1 MLDNRSLTYLFGSNC
16 RPDKKLIWRS
26 GVGGTGGIFDVAD
39 ADTVAYMTHPIT
51 GEEFAVLEPSATNEV
66 IQSNDFS
73 TWGGIANFDI
83 ETTAG
88 VIKNPS
94 TGSLLPGYKL
104 TNIHASSSS
113 IAITRTAGV
122 LTAGANC
129 AYGIF
134 RKDTSGVT
142 GMGIRDAQENNW
154 VVLGRMYWD
163 RTEDHFEVV
172 TSQAGTQFKSNCI
185 FLEDD
190 LVLVW
195 IVFTALNPGNTRI
208 FYIYPGMSGPGTSTF
223 LYHAQLEET
232 AWFTS
237 PIVTDTTP
245 AVRLGDSFLSEAPYE
260 LGDDSTG
267 TFYIKFAYPM
277 GYSLGTANMVY
288 HEYDKNGIAQSRIIF
303 YASSSEVNRIIFYL
317 RVGDVRTY
325 TSDVV
330 PDSIEPNIV
339 IASFNETTINLIFN
353 DDVKQWNNT
362 LGVPSG
368 LDKFNISSSVS
379 PVTRPLWLAVLYRDK
394 IYREGQAL
402 LSFVPPNDPS

>member
-39 ADTVAYMTHPIT
+39 ADTVAYMTHPTT
-51 GEEFAVLEPSATNEV
+51 GEEFSVLEPSATNEV

-73 TWGGIANFDI
+73 AWGGTANFDI
-83 ETTAG
+83 ETVTG

-208 FYIYPGMSGPGTSTF
+208 FYFYPGMSGPGTSTI

-237 PIVTDTTP
+237 PIVTSTTP

-267 TFYIKFAYPM
+267 TIIISFAYPM
-277 GYSLGTANMVY
+277 GFSPDLGFSFYEEYTSSVNRLLIYGVPNSANGVRLYM
-288 HEYDKNGIAQSRIIF
+288 R
-303 YASSSEVNRIIFYL
+303 SSEAGRQNRIIEITAP
-317 RVGDVRTY
+317 RT
-325 TSDVV
+325 TEIQTIKISVDKEA
-330 PDSIEPNIV
+330 DK
-339 IASFNETTINLIFN
+339 IAMVFNGEYKETVNANCWQELLTNSRIGF
-353 DDVKQWNNT
+353 
-362 LGVPSG
+362 
-368 LDKFNISSSVS
+368 SSYGNV
-379 PVTRPLWLAVLYRDK
+379 WLHQVYRDK
-394 IYREGQAL
+394 IPRFDQTL
-402 LSFVPPNDPS
+402 VDFIPPENPQ